1 MYSGGGAAP
10 MRMHDVWDW
19 YVHGA
24 AAHTRD
30 LSLLALGSAPWLYAG
45 LLVSLTLGVLLS
57 AAIVRSLVSRPRAIL
72 TPR

>member
-1 MYSGGGAAP
+1 
-10 MRMHDVWDW
+10 MRMHDVWSW

-57 AAIVRSLVSRPRAIL
+57 AAIIRDLVLSPSYDSAPRAIL
-72 TPR
+72 TPQ